1 MSKALWFL
9 AGALGLAA
17 ATAVTGVVFIKTS
30 TDGFST
36 HGQPTAIE
44 RAIAT
49 RARSM
54 AIPKAARDRK
64 NPIDNSPDVLA
75 AARSHWADH
84 CAVCHAN
91 DGSGQTTI
99 GQHLY
104 PPAPDMREAGTQQ
117 RSDGEL
123 FYIIENGI
131 RLSGMPGWGGSDGG
145 EDSWHLVHFIRHLP
159 KLSQTEIQEMEK
171 LNPKTEAERQEELR
185 DEQFLRGEP
194 LPDAS
199 PKAHHH

>member
-1 MSKALWFL
+1 MSRALWFL
-9 AGALGLAA
+9 AGALSLAA
-17 ATAVTGVVFIKTS
+17 AIVATGIVFIKMS
-30 TDGFST
+30 ADGFST
-36 HGQPTAIE
+36 HSQPTAIE

-84 CAVCHAN
+84 CAVCHGN

-123 FYIIENGI
+123 FYIVEHGI

-145 EDSWHLVHFIRHLP
+145 EDSWKLVHFIRHLP
-159 KLSQTEIQEMEK
+159 GLSQTEIQEMEK

-194 LPDAS
+194 VPDAS